1 MFSFFNKKGTAK
13 TAKDRLTIAIM
24 SDRAGTDNFP
34 FMEKMKAEIIEVV
47 AKYMGVKDIDIKKE
61 VVGDVEALSIDIE
74 LDDVAINKAQI

>member
-1 MFSFFNKKGTAK
+1 MFSFFNKKSTAK

-24 SDRAGTDNFP
+24 SDRSGTDNFP
-34 FMEKMKAEIIEVV
+34 FMDKMKAEIIEVV

-74 LDDVAINKAQI
+74 LSDDNIKKI

>member
-1 MFSFFNKKGTAK
+1 MFSFFNKKSTAK

-61 VVGDVEALSIDIE
+61 IVGDVEALSIDIE
-74 LDDVAINKAQI
+74 LDEALMNKKR